1 MHVVSLKNNLLIWLS
16 SMMAFAS
23 IDYTNKYT
31 NKVSIKVMHKVIRF
45 VYQKK

>member
-1 MHVVSLKNNLLIWLS
+1 
-16 SMMAFAS
+16 MMTFAS

-45 VYQKK
+45 VYQKINNSTVNLQISAC